1 MANYDNIKATIN
13 ANIKTNGNQEISGS
27 VLNSV
32 LNQIVNTLGTGYQF
46 AGVATTATN
55 PGSPDAKVFYIA
67 NGKGIYT
74 NFGGIDVME
83 DEVVVLYNDD
93 EWHKESTGIASN
105 YNLENLLIEIKNLF
119 GGEISKNVQYN
130 VNVLPNQDGTF
141 YEDTSVEKNWF
152 GSGFV
157 EIPNGAKLV
166 KFGGIQFT
174 STIITPLAFYDK
186 DKNFISCVPYEYPD
200 FHFIEGEIIIPANA
214 VYIYQSLYAY
224 SDAEK
229 TNNPERCGDNYT
241 IYVFKAKYDL
251 DSIDKIKQEIGTDGI
266 SLGIESFTSDVI
278 YRADG
283 TTKVYGSPWVS
294 TDFIPCVEGQKVTY
308 KGYRYYDNTNDVAI
322 VSFFNDIKLFI
333 SCVASSSF
341 GQNGGNV
348 DGSVVTP
355 SGTAFVR
362 LVSLSSRADST
373 LILDSTGLKLTKEDV
388 AVLNGNNLKGIKACC
403 VGDSLTQG
411 VDVGSH
417 IIAESY
423 PYFMGR
429 YLNCDIVNYGKM
441 GETSKSWW
449 NKFSEILLFDSSMDV
464 VLIMF
469 GTNGGLT
476 TNTLSTDV
484 EPFDDWHNYADTP
497 VGDYCKLI
505 ESIMEQTENKTQI
518 VLMTPPYS
526 SYTPQQTQIVINTE
540 PVVRS
545 IAKRYNLPVID
556 VLNECGMGKF
566 NAAIFRPHD
575 GCHFNA
581 KGYHKLGTFI
591 GSRLKSM
598 FSTFDFTDVYD
609 DETPIS

>member
-1 MANYDNIKATIN
+1 MSNYNSLKTTIN
-13 ANIKTNGNQEISGS
+13 ANIKQNGFQAITGQI
-27 VLNSV
+27 LNSV
-32 LNQIVNTLGTGYQF
+32 LNAMVTTLGTGYQF
-46 AGVATTATN
+46 AGVATTTTD
-55 PGSPDAKVFYIA
+55 PGSTDAKIFYIA
-67 NGKGIYT
+67 NGKGTYT
-74 NFGGIDVME
+74 NFGGIEVTE
-83 DEVVVLYNDD
+83 DEVVFLYYDNT
-93 EWHKESTGIASN
+93 WHKTPAGIAS
-105 YNLENLLIEIKNLF
+105 YDNLSNLQIEIKNLF
-119 GGEISKNVQYN
+119 GGEITQELQYD
-130 VNVLPNQDGTF
+130 VNILPNQDGTF
-141 YEDTSVEKNWF
+141 YEDTSVQKQWF

-166 KFGGIQFT
+166 KFGGIQFL
-174 STIITPLAFYDK
+174 STIITPIAFYDK
-186 DKNFISCVPYEYPD
+186 DKNFISCFPYELPN

-224 SDAEK
+224 NDADK

-241 IYVFKAKYDL
+241 IFVFTAKYDL
-251 DSIDKIKQEIGTDGI
+251 DSISKIEQEIGTDGI

-283 TTKVYGSPWVS
+283 TTKVYGSAWVS

-308 KGYRYYDNTNDVAI
+308 KGYRYYDSTNDVAV
-322 VSFFNDIKLFI
+322 VSFFNDAKLFI
-333 SCVASSSF
+333 GCVASSSF
-341 GQNGGNV
+341 GQSGGNV

-362 LVSLSSRADST
+362 LVSLSSRSDSA
-373 LILDSTGLKLTKEDV
+373 LILHSTGLKLTKEDV
-388 AVLNGNNLKGIKACC
+388 AVLNGNNLKGIKVCC

-423 PYFMGR
+423 PYFMSR

-449 NKFSEILLFDSSMDV
+449 NKFSASNTFDSSMDV

-469 GTNGGLT
+469 GTNGDLT

-484 EPFDDWHNYADTP
+484 EPFNDWHDYADTS

-540 PVVRS
+540 PVVRA

-566 NAAIFRPHD
+566 NAAMFRPHD

-581 KGYHKLGTFI
+581 KGYHKLGTFV
-591 GSRLKSM
+591 GSRLKSI
-598 FSTFDFTDVYD
+598 FSKFDLTDVYD